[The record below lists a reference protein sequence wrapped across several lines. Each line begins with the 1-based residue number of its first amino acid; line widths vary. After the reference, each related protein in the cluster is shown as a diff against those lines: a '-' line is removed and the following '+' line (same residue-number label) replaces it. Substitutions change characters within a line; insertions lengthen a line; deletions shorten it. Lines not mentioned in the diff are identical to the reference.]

1 MFSSLRWEELDT
13 GVDSKGRS
21 ETEREGA
28 ELGAWAAA
36 EGARGVVDTERRRD
50 RGLLLRP
57 VCVRAA
63 DRHSFC
69 IHAFT
74 NHISFDSCIS
84 VSTLAFLHTCPLACS
99 DVCLTHSLRLQV
111 TPSPA
116 AAQPD
121 PPFFLTVF
129 LVRKPYLAHSWRAGN
144 VPGLIRPSPPPSR
157 SASFRD
163 SRLLP
168 SPRLTHALALPRD
181 QKTSGREGTFLHGIS
196 GRLAYKT
203 EFPPLR
209 HIQAWG
215 EGRKIRNT

>member
-57 VCVRAA
+57 VCVRA

-74 NHISFDSCIS
+74 IHISFDSCIS

-99 DVCLTHSLRLQV
+99 ARNSQVRTLAQAYRSLLAPEPGEARISQGVLARVHSSKLQ
-111 TPSPA
+111 
-116 AAQPD
+116 
-121 PPFFLTVF
+121 
-129 LVRKPYLAHSWRAGN
+129 
-144 VPGLIRPSPPPSR
+144 
-157 SASFRD
+157 
-163 SRLLP
+163 
-168 SPRLTHALALPRD
+168 
-181 QKTSGREGTFLHGIS
+181 LHICMCV
-196 GRLAYKT
+196 
-203 EFPPLR
+203 
-209 HIQAWG
+209 
-215 EGRKIRNT
+215 